1 MEEGLSRRGLFHL
14 CLVYVL
20 WSTTYLA
27 MRVGVGFSS
36 GFPPF
41 MFGAL
46 RFPAAALILL
56 GMARMQGLRMKPT
69 PAEWISLCLVG
80 NLLWLGG
87 HGLILWA
94 SQFADSGFTC
104 LMASSVPIWAAVIEL
119 FLYGKRPSVPLVA
132 SLLVGFSGIAIL
144 STPSL
149 GRIETTRIEAIPA
162 LVLGALGWALGSA
175 VQSRRPVSLPPL
187 VMSGYHQ
194 LTRKLRVPDSILVA
208 GRAAAPSHA
217 LGMDSLGIPGSL
229 RLGLCVHFLRDCFEA
244 AAHQR
249 RSDIRLRQ
257 SGAGPVPRPAR
268 SERADHAEDLARSG
282 TRALQCL
289 CDLQGQA
296 NNGPSLFGRMNEL
309 SPVRAARPLRQP

>member
-149 GRIETTRIEAIPA
+149 GRIGTTRIEAIPA

-194 LTRKLRVPDSILVA
+194 LAASCGFLIVSLLLGEPLPHPTPSAWIAWGYLVVFGSVFAFTSFVIVLKLLPINVA
-208 GRAAAPSHA
+208 LTYAYVNPVLALFLGR
-217 LGMDSLGIPGSL
+217 L
-229 RLGLCVHFLRDCFEA
+229 
-244 AAHQR
+244 
-249 RSDIRLRQ
+249 
-257 SGAGPVPRPAR
+257 
-268 SERADHAEDLARSG
+268 
-282 TRALQCL
+282 
-289 CDLQGQA
+289 
-296 NNGPSLFGRMNEL
+296 
-309 SPVRAARPLRQP
+309 